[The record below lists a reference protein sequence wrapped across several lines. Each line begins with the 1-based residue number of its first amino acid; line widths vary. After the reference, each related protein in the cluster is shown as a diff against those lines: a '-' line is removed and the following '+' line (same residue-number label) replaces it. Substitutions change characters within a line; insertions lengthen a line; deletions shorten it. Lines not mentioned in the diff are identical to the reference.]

1 MIIIKFSNLW
11 VCALCVVLSVTP
23 NTKQIWSIQY
33 CSAEYSAQT
42 ELKLFPRG
50 RKPCAT
56 RHWNTR
62 CVTQDVV
69 SCGAP
74 VQGAGPLHRAQSALA
89 HGEGRW
95 GSAWISTSLVLS
107 YPSEAGRA
115 KSSHCRCFVEWGQLS
130 RGKSRTLHPAEP
142 LQSQHWL
149 CFLCLCG
156 AWSWPLSD
164 FSRDNICRAICESL
178 DTCTDLLRNQ
188 SHLPDHNV
196 PGFSFLP
203 SWDCCCSQL
212 KLCEHGRGEEIGHES
227 EK

>member
-23 NTKQIWSIQY
+23 NTEQIWSIQF
-33 CSAEYSAQT
+33 CSAEYPAQT
-42 ELKLFPRG
+42 ELKLFPREQ
-50 RKPCAT
+50 KPCAT

-74 VQGAGPLHRAQSALA
+74 VQGAGPLQQAQSALA

-115 KSSHCRCFVEWGQLS
+115 KSGHCRCFVEWGQLS
-130 RGKSRTLHPAEP
+130 REKSRTLHPAEP

-149 CFLCLCG
+149 CFLCFMWRLELTLI
-156 AWSWPLSD
+156 W
-164 FSRDNICRAICESL
+164 FQQR
-178 DTCTDLLRNQ
+178 Q
-188 SHLPDHNV
+188 HLPNHLWITWHLHRLV
-196 PGFSFLP
+196 EKPKSSARPQCSWLFFLLETAAAANWNYV
-203 SWDCCCSQL
+203 SMAEV
-212 KLCEHGRGEEIGHES
+212 KR
-227 EK
+227 